1 MLTDKEWREIKVR
14 NRSIQKF
21 LLLEI
26 FKLMKKNKKL
36 QAKILNQD
44 LREDQKMGQ
53 PYLHNTE
60 QKLNENNLLAELN
73 KQLDDSNFNYINR
86 QV

>member
-1 MLTDKEWREIKVR
+1 MMK
-14 NRSIQKF
+14 
-21 LLLEI
+21 LL
-26 FKLMKKNKKL
+26 KKNKKL
-36 QAKILNQD
+36 EAQIFNQD
-44 LREDQKMGQ
+44 LKEDQKRVQ

-73 KQLDDSNFNYINR
+73 KHLDDSNFNYMNR